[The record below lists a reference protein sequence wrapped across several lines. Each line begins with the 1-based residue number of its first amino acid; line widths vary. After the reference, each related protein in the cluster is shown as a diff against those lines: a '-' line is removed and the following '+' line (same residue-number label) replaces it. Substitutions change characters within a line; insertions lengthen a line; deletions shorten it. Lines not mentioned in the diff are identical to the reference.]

1 MPSLTSRRWLILV
14 SILAAIGVIA
24 AGVGVAE
31 YAATRASARYEH
43 ERQKLA
49 ADVQNAK
56 AQGYTPQDLAPIT
69 TPFQKLQSQPEPL
82 VPVTRA
88 QFDDQRANRVVEL
101 EAQLKVRLKQV
112 LEQAQTDTTNQVTS
126 AKTGIDRN
134 RSLGTDEGDLTA
146 LQQRLD
152 QLAKLQGTARSL
164 TEYRATS
171 QQTLTLVGDL
181 NSLATAQEAQ
191 NRAVAQAA
199 EQLKAQNGGDAESVR
214 KAGNDAV
221 SGGRNDASVAAY
233 MNKSAPF
240 KGFDAINRLIAK
252 LEKYGQLNG
261 SADANQ
267 SALGAAGAR
276 LVAGQ
281 IHDAL
286 MGGLPAKAIIL
297 SYTDQHLW
305 AFENGK
311 LIKDTAVT
319 TGRPQLPTDLGPMK
333 VLKKDSPWKM
343 HSPWPK
349 GSPYWYPDTMVKMV
363 VWFTNTG
370 EGLHDADWQSC
381 CWGPGSQFT
390 GNASHGCVHLP
401 YSAEA
406 FVYNWAEIGT
416 PVVVYEGDGSA
427 VSNQVSKITTDD
439 QGNPLSGPK
448 GV

>member
-1 MPSLTSRRWLILV
+1 
-14 SILAAIGVIA
+14 
-24 AGVGVAE
+24 
-31 YAATRASARYEH
+31 
-43 ERQKLA
+43 
-49 ADVQNAK
+49 
-56 AQGYTPQDLAPIT
+56 
-69 TPFQKLQSQPEPL
+69 
-82 VPVTRA
+82 
-88 QFDDQRANRVVEL
+88 
-101 EAQLKVRLKQV
+101 
-112 LEQAQTDTTNQVTS
+112 
-126 AKTGIDRN
+126 
-134 RSLGTDEGDLTA
+134 
-146 LQQRLD
+146 
-152 QLAKLQGTARSL
+152 
-164 TEYRATS
+164 
-171 QQTLTLVGDL
+171 
-181 NSLATAQEAQ
+181 
-191 NRAVAQAA
+191 
-199 EQLKAQNGGDAESVR
+199 
-214 KAGNDAV
+214 
-221 SGGRNDASVAAY
+221 